1 MNVEVFKDIINSVLE
16 EDDNILVAIE
26 DFRID
31 TEDAYQTDMT
41 SCRFNAPA
49 NLQPINHLTAA
60 KLYLFLMCLHL
71 DAGQVQ

>member
-1 MNVEVFKDIINSVLE
+1 MLAV
-16 EDDNILVAIE
+16 DDKIVVTIE
-26 DFRID
+26 NFRID
-31 TEDAYQTDMT
+31 IEDAYQTDVT
-41 SCRFNAPA
+41 SYRFNTPA